1 MTRTR
6 FEVVPPPMSTG
17 SMPAAPGPAPSSA
30 GAVMAGLVVLA
41 LVAGASWT
49 ADRQLS
55 KFLSALDEQVLG
67 QSSAS
72 LEHLLALQR
81 EQLVAEVKVLADD
94 NRIRST
100 VLASKF
106 DEATVID
113 ILDDLRKSSGAT
125 LLAVVDASGKVTAVA
140 GASGL
145 RDVNLAASPAVKNG
159 FDRPTSDIWTLPD
172 QVQVVGVAPI
182 RSGDQ
187 TPALLVKGLSLGRSQ
202 LSTVGK
208 ALGVTGALIIGERV
222 AASSAE
228 GQELD
233 EALRAAGRMVE
244 GTEQV
249 SAGGRSYL
257 MRLARAGDG
266 ATAARLAWLVPYHH
280 QFERARMLSLLAW
293 SPIPLCAL
301 MLLMLIVNARR
312 RNGGIS

>member
-1 MTRTR
+1 
-6 FEVVPPPMSTG
+6 MSTG
-17 SMPAAPGPAPSSA
+17 SMPASPSPAPSSA

-49 ADRQLS
+49 ADRQLRT
-55 KFLSALDEQVLG
+55 FLSALDEQVLG
-67 QSSAS
+67 QASAS

-125 LLAVVDASGKVTAVA
+125 LLAVVDSSGKVTAVA

-159 FDRPTSDIWTLPD
+159 FDRPTSDVWTLPD

-208 ALGVTGALIIGERV
+208 SLGVTGALIIGERV

-249 SAGGRSYL
+249 SAGGRGYL

-266 ATAARLAWLVPYHH
+266 ATAARLAWLVPHHH

-301 MLLMLIVNARR
+301 MLLMMIVNARR

>member
-1 MTRTR
+1 MRTR
-6 FEVVPPPMSTG
+6 FEVVPPPMSAA
-17 SMPAAPGPAPSSA
+17 SAPAPAPAPSAA
-30 GAVMAGLVVLA
+30 GAVLTALLVLA

-49 ADRQLS
+49 ADRQLRR
-55 KFLSALDEQVLG
+55 FLSALDEQVLG
-67 QSSAS
+67 QASAS

-81 EQLVAEVKVLADD
+81 EQLVSEVKVLADD

-125 LLAVVDASGKVTAVA
+125 LLAVVDAAGKVTAVA

-145 RDVNLAASPAVKNG
+145 RDVNLGASPAVKNG

-187 TPALLVKGLSLGRSQ
+187 TPALLVKGLSLGRGQ

-222 AASSAE
+222 AASSAD
-228 GQELD
+228 GQDLD
-233 EALRAAGRMVE
+233 EALRAAGRMVD

-249 SAGGRSYL
+249 SAGGRGYL

-266 ATAARLAWLVPYHH
+266 ATAARLAWLVPHHH
-280 QFERARMLSLLAW
+280 QFERARMLSLLVW

-301 MLLMLIVNARR
+301 MFMVLIVNARR
-312 RNGGIS
+312 RNGGIQ